1 VKLLRQRWPV
11 RLAAA
16 AEADFHAILS
26 WTADHFGV
34 ARMHVYGE
42 TLTAA
47 LDALDAG
54 PTAPGVNLAV
64 GLPQGFFM
72 LHMARRRRKG
82 RHVIVFRVRRDSN
95 EEHIE
100 VLRILHD
107 AMDIARHL
115 PSS

>member
-1 VKLLRQRWPV
+1 V

-16 AEADFHAILS
+16 AEVDYYAILA
-26 WTADHFGV
+26 WTAEQFGL
-34 ARMHVYGE
+34 AQMHVYKE

-54 PTAPGVNLAV
+54 PTAPGAKPAV
-64 GLPQGFFM
+64 DLPQGFFA
-72 LHMARRRRKG
+72 LHVARRRRKG
-82 RHVIVFRVRRDSN
+82 RHVIVFRVRRDGQ
-95 EEHIE
+95 EEHVE

-107 AMDIARHL
+107 AMDISRHL